1 MKYSGEYASAKR
13 GERQAL
19 QCAFQSLL
27 HLQICGIN
35 VKLLTRK
42 WPSAVL
48 ICTQAY
54 LLSFYQ
60 NQSW

>member
-1 MKYSGEYASAKR
+1 MKYSGEDASAKR
-13 GERQAL
+13 GQRQAL
-19 QCAFQSLL
+19 QRAFQSLL
-27 HLQICGIN
+27 HLQICGIS

-48 ICTQAY
+48 ICAQEN
-54 LLSFYQ
+54 LLSLYQ